1 MTRNRPVSGWMVD
14 RCGRRLEEASFRAC
28 FEAGMNV
35 HINGFKIRMI
45 FDVFFL
51 INQAF
56 CQENLVRNGSITGQR
71 MVSNWSMC
79 DRTVT
84 VFCPVGFLM

>member
-1 MTRNRPVSGWMVD
+1 MSARMD
-14 RCGRRLEEASFRAC
+14 SFK
-28 FEAGMNV
+28 V
-35 HINGFKIRMI
+35 RMI
-45 FDVFFL
+45 FDAFFL

-56 CQENLVRNGSITGQR
+56 CQENLVRNGSMTGQR